1 MLYFMYGFA
10 VTSVCILY
18 VSIKSTYF
26 VYVSYVL
33 DRIALWLIYL
43 TIALWL

>member
-1 MLYFMYGFA
+1 MHYFMYDFA
-10 VTSVCILY
+10 VTSVCISY

-26 VYVSYVL
+26 VYAPYVL
-33 DRIALWLIYL
+33 DCIALWLIYL